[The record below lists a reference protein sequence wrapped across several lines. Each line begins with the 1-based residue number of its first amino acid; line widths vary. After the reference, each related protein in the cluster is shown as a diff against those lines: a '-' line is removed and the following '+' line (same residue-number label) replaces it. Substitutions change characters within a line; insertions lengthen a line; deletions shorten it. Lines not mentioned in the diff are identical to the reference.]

1 MSLPVV
7 DPTRAGTLLRINPPR
22 SAKRN
27 VALVVTDL
35 IHGALAAR
43 RAGMALAAA
52 ASGEE
57 HHHASHGGDENLT
70 GGRDLSAD

>member
-7 DPTRAGTLLRINPPR
+7 DPTRAGTLLRINPSR
-22 SAKRN
+22 SGKRN

-35 IHGALAAR
+35 RRAALAPRLAR
-43 RAGMALAAA
+43 LALIAA

-57 HHHASHGGDENLT
+57 HPHASQGDENLT
-70 GGRDLSAD
+70 PGRDLSAD

>member
-43 RAGMALAAA
+43 LAGMALAAA

-70 GGRDLSAD
+70 AGRDLSAD

>member
-7 DPTRAGTLLRINPPR
+7 DATGVGTLLRNNPPR
-22 SAKRN
+22 SAKKN

-35 IHGALAAR
+35 VHAALTAR
-43 RAGMALAAA
+43 LAGLALVA

-70 GGRDLSAD
+70 PGRDLSAD

>member
-7 DPTRAGTLLRINPPR
+7 DPTRAGTLLGIDPPR
-22 SAKRN
+22 SGKKN

-35 IHGALAAR
+35 GHGALTAR
-43 RAGMALAAA
+43 LAGLALVAA

-57 HHHASHGGDENLT
+57 HHHPSRAGDENLT
-70 GGRDLSAD
+70 PGHDLSVD

>member
-22 SAKRN
+22 SGKKN

-35 IHGALAAR
+35 IRGALAACLT
-43 RAGMALAAA
+43 GLALVAA
-52 ASGEE
+52 ASAEE

-70 GGRDLSAD
+70 PGRDLSAN

>member
-7 DPTRAGTLLRINPPR
+7 DPTRAGTLRINPPR
-22 SAKRN
+22 SAPRN
-27 VALVVTDL
+27 VALVVTEL

-43 RAGMALAAA
+43 LAGLALVAA

-57 HHHASHGGDENLT
+57 HHHASHGSDENLT
-70 GGRDLSAD
+70 PGRDLSAD